1 MLDNALEA
9 CQNSNGKTISVDAS
23 IIDGYLY
30 VKMKNPIG
38 KSLKAE
44 DKDRGNGLE
53 IIKQITDKYSGET
66 IVTIENNIFET
77 LATMKCCQ

>member
-9 CQNSNGKTISVDAS
+9 CKLSKGKSVSVDAS

-30 VKMKNPIG
+30 VKMKNPVAQST
-38 KSLKAE
+38 KHE

-53 IIKQITDKYSGET
+53 IMKQITEKYNGET
-66 IVTIENNIFET
+66 IVTVEDGIFET
-77 LATMKCCQ
+77 LVTMKCVD